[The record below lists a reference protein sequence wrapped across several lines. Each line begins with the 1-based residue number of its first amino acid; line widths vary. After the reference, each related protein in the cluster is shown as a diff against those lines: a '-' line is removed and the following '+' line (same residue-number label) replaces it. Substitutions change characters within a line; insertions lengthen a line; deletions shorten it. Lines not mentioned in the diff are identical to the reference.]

1 MLLLIC
7 SLSLLSI
14 LKYIVNEKLE
24 VRLDE
29 NYSPCQVGSDFA
41 CPSVFFAM
49 HGRYR
54 VVTRT
59 TGPEFVPILLLH

>member
-41 CPSVFFAM
+41 YTEQLIMCM
-49 HGRYR
+49 
-54 VVTRT
+54 
-59 TGPEFVPILLLH
+59 PIGET